1 MSDAY
6 MLNPLE
12 YGLSYCTEC
21 QEDHEYC
28 TFVTTSL

>member
-21 QEDHEYC
+21 QKDHEYC
-28 TFVTTSL
+28 TCDD